1 MKVSLALFVVA
12 IFAVIPSGCC
22 APLERGNKSE
32 TSPKGRTT
40 KPATAQKDDPEPE
53 PSDTYLS
60 YLVLFKDS
68 ENRPWETIIANMGFG
83 AAVKENKHPKRGSLA
98 SRALDQG
105 DSRYFTTLNGRQLHA
120 FGGGE
125 GTMRVLKMN
134 MTLPEVER
142 VTLLEYVEFVEENK
156 RIPVFEPLP
165 EDNPGVKPS
174 PGLIRPATVPYINAP
189 GFECRRRGFDG
200 RDLPIIEQCGAP
212 WGLYRISSYEPPV
225 FTSSASEQ
233 ASLSYTY
240 RFREGAG
247 IGVDIYILDTSL
259 NENHPDFEGRAKL
272 LWIPTD
278 VDDNP
283 DMALHGFVL
292 SASQLRI
299 PPKHSFE
306 NPNFCLKIA
315 RIILANIITWML
327 YRTHV
332 AGIAASRTFGVAKG
346 AMVYGVAVIVGDD
359 ILDED
364 IYGGGNAILRH
375 HRGRRDRPSFAG
387 SIVNISAG
395 VDEGWPAIEIMVG
408 RFLREGIHVTVS
420 AGNRNKDACGASP
433 AGMSRIFP
441 VITTGAIAF
450 DDQRHPRTSWGRCVD
465 VYAPGINIASLSS
478 TSNTVPAVLS
488 GTSMA
493 VPHVAGV
500 MAAELTFRPEFKFD
514 PSGLK
519 RFILDRAIKGGVKL
533 KRSKE
538 DEKVVGGRLL
548 LNNASPGPPVQIS
561 PAKSF
566 LPDGGF

>member
-1 MKVSLALFVVA
+1 MKISLTLFVVA
-12 IFAVIPSGCC
+12 IFAVVPLGCC

-32 TSPKGRTT
+32 TGPKGRTT
-40 KPATAQKDDPEPE
+40 EPATAQKDVPEPE
-53 PSDTYLS
+53 PSEKYLP

-68 ENRPWETIIANMGFG
+68 ENRPWETILANMGFG
-83 AAVKENKHPKRGSLA
+83 AAVKESKHPKRGQLA

-105 DSRYFTTLNGRQLHA
+105 DSQYFTTPNGRQLHA

-142 VTLLEYVEFVEENK
+142 VKLLEYVEFVEQNK
-156 RIPVFEPLP
+156 RIPVFEPPP
-165 EDNPGVKPS
+165 EDNTGVKPS

-259 NENHPDFEGRAKL
+259 NENHPDFEGRARL

-283 DMALHGFVL
+283 DMALHG
-292 SASQLRI
+292 
-299 PPKHSFE
+299 
-306 NPNFCLKIA
+306 
-315 RIILANIITWML
+315 
-327 YRTHV
+327 THV

-346 AMVYGVAVIVGDD
+346 AMIYGVAVIVGDD

-375 HRGRRDRPSFAG
+375 HRGRRDSPGFAG

-465 VYAPGINIASLSS
+465 IYAPGTNIASLSS

-561 PAKSF
+561 PARSF